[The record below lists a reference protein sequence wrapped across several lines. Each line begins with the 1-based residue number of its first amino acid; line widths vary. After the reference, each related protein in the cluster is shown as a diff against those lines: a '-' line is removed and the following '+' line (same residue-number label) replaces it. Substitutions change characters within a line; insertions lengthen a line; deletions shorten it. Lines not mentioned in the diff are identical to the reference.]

1 MIHQF
6 KLNGY
11 NIVLDV
17 CSGSVNVVDDVAY
30 RIIQLF
36 CAKKDGGLS
45 EVEGHPSD
53 NEKSDIVDKVMAEF
67 AGVEDLTYEEV
78 RNVVED
84 VASLVRNKI
93 LFTPDIYR
101 EKLAKTAKNTDVIKA
116 LCLHVA
122 HTCNLNCEY
131 CFAAQGKFHGDS
143 ALMSLDVAKK
153 ALDFLIENSG
163 NRRNLEVD
171 FFGGEPLLNWD
182 VVKQTVKYGRELE
195 KKYNSAK

>member
-36 CAKKDGGLS
+36 CTKKDGGLS
-45 EVEGHPSD
+45 EVEGYPTDS
-53 NEKSDIVDKVMAEF
+53 EKSDIVDAVMAEF
-67 AGVEDLTYEEV
+67 AGVEDLTKEEAMS
-78 RNVVED
+78 VVES
-84 VASLVRNKI
+84 VENLVRNKI

-101 EKLAKTAKNTDVIKA
+101 EKLAKTAKNIDVIKA

-122 HTCNLNCEY
+122 HTCNLDCEY
-131 CFAAQGKFHGDS
+131 C
-143 ALMSLDVAKK
+143 
-153 ALDFLIENSG
+153 
-163 NRRNLEVD
+163 
-171 FFGGEPLLNWD
+171 
-182 VVKQTVKYGRELE
+182 
-195 KKYNSAK
+195 

>member
-11 NIVLDV
+11 NRVLDV

-36 CAKKDGGLS
+36 CAKKDGGLC
-45 EVEGHPSD
+45 EIEGHPSEL
-53 NEKSDIVDKVMAEF
+53 EKSEIVEAIIREF
-67 AGVEDLTYEEV
+67 ASIESLTNEEV
-78 RNVVED
+78 RGVVED
-84 VASLVRNKI
+84 VGDLVRNKI

-122 HTCNLNCEY
+122 HTCNLDCEY

-143 ALMSLDVAKK
+143 ALMSLEVA
-153 ALDFLIENSG
+153 
-163 NRRNLEVD
+163 RN
-171 FFGGEPLLNWD
+171 G
-182 VVKQTVKYGRELE
+182 
-195 KKYNSAK
+195 